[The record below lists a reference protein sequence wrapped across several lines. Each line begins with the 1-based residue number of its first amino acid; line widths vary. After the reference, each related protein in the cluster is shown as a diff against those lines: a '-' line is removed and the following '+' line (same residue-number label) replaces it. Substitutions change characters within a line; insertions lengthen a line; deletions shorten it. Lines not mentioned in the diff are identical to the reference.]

1 MSKVFRVS
9 RTSFIQYWNRP
20 TCGRLVMNR
29 LCWFFPWHFPISR
42 RENFDPLPM
51 TSASVTAVPEGMFS
65 PSFDPGVSCVT
76 TGMLAS
82 PGGVDCERNRGGALF
97 VVMLAVA

>member
-1 MSKVFRVS
+1 MNDLKRNFAYTP
-9 RTSFIQYWNRP
+9 RTQNP
-20 TCGRLVMNR
+20 
-29 LCWFFPWHFPISR
+29 PQ
-42 RENFDPLPM
+42 
-51 TSASVTAVPEGMFS
+51 SASLIAVPEGMFS
-65 PSFDPGVSCVT
+65 PSFDPGLSCVT